1 MNALTRQ
8 IVTEVAKKHKTAAER
23 NDREF
28 QMLVEAAWWTH
39 VLLEHGVGLQA
50 RAMRLWQQFHPEQFS
65 DGYLCDYDPWV
76 YDVELAISDIVGRAM
91 QRIVDRNPELQLTA
105 YGDWPVECLKPKL
118 TDLPLFAWMELAR

>member
-1 MNALTRQ
+1 MNALTRR
-8 IVTEVAKKHKTAAER
+8 IVTEVAKKNKAAAER

-39 VLLEHGVGLQA
+39 VLLEHGVTLQS
-50 RAMRLWQQFHPEQFS
+50 RALRLWQQFHPEQFS

-105 YGDWPVECLKPKL
+105 YGDWPAECLKPKL
-118 TDLPLFAWMELAR
+118 TDLPLFAALEMQP